1 MVERWTE
8 APCAAGSIPARPI
21 NGRYA
26 SGLKRA
32 VCKTVGSCL
41 RGFKSHPA
49 DLTVLYIY
57 NILPQLSGQRIRLR
71 TVVSQVQ
78 ILPGV
83 LRSVGRVADC
93 TGLVNYS
100 ATSNR
105 VVHDSYV
112 KNRHLQMGVPENV
125 MHFWGGG
132 KYRFLWMKLIPGIR
146 SGFFKDIFIIF

>member
-49 DLTVLYIY
+49 DLTVLYIQHT
-57 NILPQLSGQRIRLR
+57 PVAQWTEH
-71 TVVSQVQ
+71 TVTN
-78 ILPGV
+78 
-83 LRSVGRVADC
+83 RSVAGSNPA
-93 TGLVNYS
+93 GS
-100 ATSNR
+100 AKKR
-105 VVHDSYV
+105 W
-112 KNRHLQMGVPENV
+112 Q
-125 MHFWGGG
+125 
-132 KYRFLWMKLIPGIR
+132 
-146 SGFFKDIFIIF
+146 SG